1 MSTQPQKNTEWYIR
15 GWNDVASD
23 GLTMMNDSITP
34 EQRSDYHLGRHHA
47 YSAKVDQGFV
57 AHITDMPVH
66 PAPARGKGVEERLA
80 ALESW
85 RKLKDG
91 EYVGPFSLAEQLK
104 SERARLD
111 AAEAAIRTLES
122 HQGQAKVPT
131 MDSTV
136 ANMQNAEI
144 GRLVRLA
151 DHYRAR
157 LEESERLR
165 LKQPSPAIESHPA
178 LSVPGVDVPAHS
190 ATEVDDADLQALH
203 TTAIKCG
210 MTNAYRG
217 SLLQRIAKRMD
228 DMHTEREPSSPQ
240 RTPAEVEGGE
250 SVGDRATRYKAE
262 RDEVA
267 AENEK
272 CHKIIDGWL
281 GFPDDGTTSTET
293 IDTRM
298 ESLNRPSE
306 KARRLYYQNI
316 VYNVCRR
323 LDRINRAHG
332 IMDEARK
339 GKDGGSTI
347 VCGTVERPSTEVQ
360 DLMMVVEKRMD
371 ALSTAPR
378 GKVPSRDALIAA
390 CLEPIECNPNST
402 ESFVATRCADAILA
416 LFTEGNVR
424 G

>member
-1 MSTQPQKNTEWYIR
+1 MDEPMTPPRHPRSAEAVSNLKDHASKSLSLYAVVVNGSFHCTSGGVAFRPTTFDTKEEAEEQAAFVRNNSTCGGDCRVVELSP
-15 GWNDVASD
+15 AS
-23 GLTMMNDSITP
+23 
-34 EQRSDYHLGRHHA
+34 
-47 YSAKVDQGFV
+47 
-57 AHITDMPVH
+57 H
-66 PAPARGKGVEERLA
+66 PAPAGGKGLEERLA

-91 EYVGPFSLAEQLK
+91 EYVGPFTFAEQLK

-157 LEESERLR
+157 LEESDRLR
-165 LKQPSPAIESHPA
+165 LKQPSPALESQPV
-178 LSVPGVDVPAHS
+178 LSVPEVKVPGHS
-190 ATEVDDADLQALH
+190 VTEVDSINLQALH

-228 DMHTEREPSSPQ
+228 DMHTEREPFSPQ

-250 SVGDRATRYKAE
+250 SVDAEQARWQGAIYNLLSTAMRCLPADAQRA
-262 RDEVA
+262 
-267 AENEK
+267 
-272 CHKIIDGWL
+272 IDGAGCDSGDPLDVTISEIRQCL
-281 GFPDDGTTSTET
+281 G
-293 IDTRM
+293 
-298 ESLNRPSE
+298 
-306 KARRLYYQNI
+306 AYQ
-316 VYNVCRR
+316 
-323 LDRINRAHG
+323 
-332 IMDEARK
+332 
-339 GKDGGSTI
+339 
-347 VCGTVERPSTEVQ
+347 
-360 DLMMVVEKRMD
+360 D

-378 GKVPSRDALIAA
+378 GKVPSREEIHTAIADH
-390 CLEPIECNPNST
+390 
-402 ESFVATRCADAILA
+402 VADTNGIDNATDAILA
-416 LFTEGNVR
+416 LFTEGNAR